1 MTGKAKS
8 ELLLKWHTLVID
20 AAEDLAAII
29 TAENGKTLAEA
40 HGEVMYAADFLYW
53 FAGAAPRMDGS
64 VSGILCLLEGKF
76 LTSEQTFQASN
87 SANRIVTIK
96 QPVGPVGIITP
107 WNFPAAMITRKVG
120 AAIAAGCPCIVKP
133 AAETPLTALAL
144 AELAR
149 RAGLAAGCLSIV
161 TTLKNTVDVGRSL
174 TQHAAI
180 RKFSFTGSTAVG
192 KLLAAQCTST
202 VKRVSLEL
210 GGNAPFIV
218 FDDANLESAVDAI
231 LASKFRLSGQTCV
244 CANRVYVQ
252 SGIYDSLS
260 AAVAKKV
267 SSFRLGPGIDPTSTH
282 GPLINKAAV
291 VKVARHVEDAVNLGA
306 RTIVGGKAALHLGEA
321 FFHPT
326 VLVNV
331 DPRALCT
338 REETFGPLLPLI
350 KFEDEQHVMEM
361 ANDSPFGL
369 AGYFFTENVSRA
381 WRVAEA
387 MEVGMVCI
395 VKLYAPS
402 KANLK

>member
-1 MTGKAKS
+1 
-8 ELLLKWHTLVID
+8 
-20 AAEDLAAII
+20 
-29 TAENGKTLAEA
+29 
-40 HGEVMYAADFLYW
+40 
-53 FAGAAPRMDGS
+53 
-64 VSGILCLLEGKF
+64 
-76 LTSEQTFQASN
+76 
-87 SANRIVTIK
+87 
-96 QPVGPVGIITP
+96 
-107 WNFPAAMITRKVG
+107 MITRKVG

-149 RAGLAAGCLSIV
+149 RAGLASGCLSIV

-252 SGIYDSLS
+252 SGIYDALC

-267 SSFRLGPGIDPTSTH
+267 SSFRLGPGTDPASTH
-282 GPLINKAAV
+282 GPLINGTAA
-291 VKVARHVEDAVNLGA
+291 VKVARHVKDALDLGA
-306 RTIVGGKAALHLGEA
+306 RAIVGGEAALHLGEA
-321 FFHPT
+321 FFQPT
-326 VLVNV
+326 VLVDV
-331 DPRALCT
+331 DPRALCA

-350 KFEDEQHVMEM
+350 KFEDEQNVLEM

-369 AGYFFTENVSRA
+369 AGYFFTGNVSRT

-387 MEVGMVCI
+387 MEVGMVRI
-395 VKLYAPS
+395 PKLCAPNKPDLTQVGVNTGIIS
-402 KANLK
+402 DVASPFGGIKESGQGREVCQLIHLDECLC

>member
-1 MTGKAKS
+1 M
-8 ELLLKWHTLVID
+8 
-20 AAEDLAAII
+20 
-29 TAENGKTLAEA
+29 
-40 HGEVMYAADFLYW
+40 
-53 FAGAAPRMDGS
+53 S
-64 VSGILCLLEGKF
+64 VGVNF
-76 LTSEQTFQASN
+76 LTSEQVIQASR

-120 AAIAAGCPCIVKP
+120 AAIAAGCPCVVKP

-149 RAGLAAGCLSIV
+149 RAGLAPGCLSIV

-218 FDDANLESAVDAI
+218 FDDANLESAVEAI

-260 AAVAKKV
+260 ASIARKV
-267 SSFRLGPGIDPTSTH
+267 SSFCLGPGADPTSTH
-282 GPLINKAAV
+282 GPLINKTAV
-291 VKVARHVEDAVNLGA
+291 TKVARHVEDAVKLGA
-306 RTIVGGKAALHLGEA
+306 RIIVGGEAALDMGES
-321 FFHPT
+321 FFKPT
-326 VLVNV
+326 VLVDV
-331 DPRALCT
+331 DPGALCA

-350 KFEDEQHVMEM
+350 KFEDEKNVLEM

-369 AGYFFTENVSRA
+369 AGYLFTENISRA

-387 MEVGMVCI
+387 MEIGMARI
-395 VKLYAPS
+395 AKLFAS
-402 KANLK
+402 FKAD

>member
-1 MTGKAKS
+1 
-8 ELLLKWHTLVID
+8 
-20 AAEDLAAII
+20 
-29 TAENGKTLAEA
+29 
-40 HGEVMYAADFLYW
+40 
-53 FAGAAPRMDGS
+53 
-64 VSGILCLLEGKF
+64 
-76 LTSEQTFQASN
+76 
-87 SANRIVTIK
+87 
-96 QPVGPVGIITP
+96 
-107 WNFPAAMITRKVG
+107 MITRKVG
-120 AAIAAGCPCIVKP
+120 AAVAAGCPCIVKP

-149 RAGLAAGCLSIV
+149 RAGLPAGCLSIV
-161 TTLKNTVDVGRSL
+161 TTLKNMVDVGRSL

-202 VKRVSLEL
+202 MKRVSLEL

-218 FDDANLESAVDAI
+218 FDDADLDSAVDAL

-252 SGIYDSLS
+252 SGIYDALS
-260 AAVAKKV
+260 AALAKKV
-267 SSFRLGPGIDPTSTH
+267 SAFRLGPGTDPGSTH
-282 GPLINKAAV
+282 GPLINKTATT
-291 VKVARHVEDAVNLGA
+291 KVARHVKDAIRLGA
-306 RTIVGGKAALHLGEA
+306 KVIVGGEAAPHLGEA
-321 FFHPT
+321 FFQPT

-350 KFEDEQHVMEM
+350 HFEEEHNVVEM
-361 ANDSPFGL
+361 ANDTPFGL
-369 AGYFFTENVSRA
+369 AGYFFTENISRA

-395 VKLYAPS
+395 ASSLRYI
-402 KANLK
+402 N